1 MDDFDYNAD
10 PIITIPVGTMLYT
23 GGRLEDNSTC
33 FRPFYYVGQRGK
45 MNDGKKMYVGMS
57 ENEAEGYST
66 RNNDRGILKVF
77 VVKKELHLRDVS
89 VHFDFFEYED
99 AINFCQNADGYY
111 IDWSYGS
118 TKPPQVEIFLCDAPM
133 FLEYVKCKKGING
146 EYSHE
151 CFPLCRDDDNTL
163 QEFDNE
169 TSKIFQCISRSILDP
184 KHLLSKTYYSKYKK
198 WLKTV

>member
-10 PIITIPVGTMLYT
+10 PIIIIPVGTMLYT

-77 VVKKELHLRDVS
+77 VAKKELRLRDVS
-89 VHFDFFEYED
+89 VHFDFF
-99 AINFCQNADGYY
+99 
-111 IDWSYGS
+111 
-118 TKPPQVEIFLCDAPM
+118 
-133 FLEYVKCKKGING
+133 
-146 EYSHE
+146 
-151 CFPLCRDDDNTL
+151 
-163 QEFDNE
+163 
-169 TSKIFQCISRSILDP
+169 
-184 KHLLSKTYYSKYKK
+184 
-198 WLKTV
+198 